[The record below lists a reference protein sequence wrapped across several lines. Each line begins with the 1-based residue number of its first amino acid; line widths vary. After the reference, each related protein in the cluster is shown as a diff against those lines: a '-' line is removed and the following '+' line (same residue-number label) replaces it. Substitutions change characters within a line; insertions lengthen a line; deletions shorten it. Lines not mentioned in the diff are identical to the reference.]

1 MQKWGYFSM
10 GIMSGII
17 AVLLTV
23 VVLQNR
29 EPRAEASPL
38 QTADSAAGAGILI
51 GTGASQANQND
62 ILWVIYKRP
71 SDGGGP
77 SDVKKS
83 EKLTLC
89 CYQVSNGARTIKLAA
104 VRDISYDM
112 DLLELGN
119 DRPHVKDIV
128 EELRKQRR
136 ASGGGGGDRE
146 NNNK

>member
-1 MQKWGYFSM
+1 MQKWSYFSM

-23 VVLQNR
+23 VVLENR

-38 QTADSAAGAGILI
+38 QTADSAAGAGLLI

-71 SDGGGP
+71 AETGP

-83 EKLTLC
+83 ERLTLC

-112 DLLELGN
+112 DLMELSN
-119 DRPHVKDIV
+119 DRPHVRDIV
-128 EELRKQRR
+128 EELRKQKR
-136 ASGGGGGDRE
+136 AAGGGGD
-146 NNNK
+146 NK

>member
-62 ILWVIYKRP
+62 ILWIVYKRP
-71 SDGGGP
+71 AEGGP
-77 SDVKKS
+77 SDLKKS
-83 EKLTLC
+83 ERLTLC
-89 CYQVSNGARTIKLAA
+89 CYQVSNGARSIKLAA

-112 DLLELGN
+112 DLLELHN
-119 DRPHVKDIV
+119 ERPQVRDIV
-128 EELRKQRR
+128 EELRKQRAR
-136 ASGGGGGDRE
+136 SGGGGE
-146 NNNK
+146 NK

>member
-1 MQKWGYFSM
+1 MQKWSYFSM

-23 VVLQNR
+23 VVLENR

-38 QTADSAAGAGILI
+38 QTADSAAGAGLLI

-71 SDGGGP
+71 GEAGP

-83 EKLTLC
+83 ERLTLC

-112 DLLELGN
+112 DLMELSN
-119 DRPHVKDIV
+119 DRPHVRDIV
-128 EELRKQRR
+128 EELRKQKR
-136 ASGGGGGDRE
+136 AAGGGGDAKD
-146 NNNK
+146 NK

>member
-1 MQKWGYFSM
+1 MQKWSYFSM

-38 QTADSAAGAGILI
+38 QTADSAAGAGLLI
-51 GTGASQANQND
+51 GTGASQSNMND

-71 SDGGGP
+71 AETGP
-77 SDVKKS
+77 SDLKKS
-83 EKLTLC
+83 ERLTLC

-104 VRDISYDM
+104 VRDITYDM
-112 DLLELGN
+112 DLLELSN
-119 DRPHVKDIV
+119 DRPHVRDIV
-128 EELRKQRR
+128 EDLRKQKR
-136 ASGGGGGDRE
+136 ASGGGGDSKD
-146 NNNK
+146 NK

>member
-62 ILWVIYKRP
+62 ILWIVYKRP
-71 SDGGGP
+71 AEGGP
-77 SDVKKS
+77 SDLKKS
-83 EKLTLC
+83 ERLTLC
-89 CYQVSNGARTIKLAA
+89 CYQVSNGARSIKLAA

-112 DLLELGN
+112 DLLELHN
-119 DRPHVKDIV
+119 ERPQVKDIV
-128 EELRKQRR
+128 EELRKQRGR
-136 ASGGGGGDRE
+136 SGSGGE
-146 NNNK
+146 NK